1 MRAFLRSRPA
11 RYAGRLVLLG
21 MIASALATALMFPY
35 SVDPPDDQTARS
47 RDFYSNAYA
56 SALAKSNSAG
66 PDAPLSEKEEIYI
79 NSART
84 MADFYH
90 VPTLISDF
98 VRSYSL
104 SDKKILEVGA
114 GSGLLQ
120 DHVADYTGLDIS
132 PTARRFFHKHFI
144 EASATE
150 MPFPDATFDGLWTIW
165 VLEHI
170 PNPELALN
178 EMRRVT
184 KPGGYMFL
192 YPALDVSRFT
202 AQGLH
207 VRPYEKL
214 DWKGKFLKS
223 LIPIAE
229 SKPFHLLYF
238 HQVRILRSLGVR
250 LGGGPSRF
258 HFIRLEPN
266 YEQYW
271 EGDSD
276 ATTSLSNHELYLW
289 FKTRGDTC
297 LNCPSEG
304 RLTLRD
310 HPTSY
315 LIVQKA
321 R

>member
-1 MRAFLRSRPA
+1 MRTFLSSRWL
-11 RYAGRLVLLG
+11 RYAARLLAAGVN
-21 MIASALATALMFPY
+21 ISAAATALMFPY
-35 SVDPPDDQTARS
+35 STDPLTDQAPKS
-47 RDFYSNAYA
+47 REFYA
-56 SALAKSNSAG
+56 SAYANSDQ
-66 PDAPLSEKEEIYI
+66 PQAPLSEKEEIYI

-90 VPTLISDF
+90 VPALISDF
-98 VRSYSL
+98 VQHYQL
-104 SDKKILEVGA
+104 AGKKVLEVGA

-120 DHVADYTGLDIS
+120 DHVADYTALDIS
-132 PTARRFFHKHFI
+132 PTARRFFHKPFV

-150 MPFPDATFDGLWTIW
+150 MPFPDASFDALWTIW

-184 KPGGYMFL
+184 KPGGFMFL

-202 AQGLH
+202 ADGLH
-207 VRPYEKL
+207 VRPYGKL
-214 DWKGKFLKS
+214 DGRQKFYKS

-229 SKPFHLLYF
+229 SKAFHLLYF
-238 HQVRILRSLGVR
+238 HQVRILRSLATR
-250 LGGGPSRF
+250 LSSAPSRF

-266 YEQYW
+266 YDHYW

-297 LNCPSEG
+297 LNCPSEA

-315 LIVQKA
+315 LISQKNA
-321 R
+321 AGTR

>member
-1 MRAFLRSRPA
+1 MLSRLFH
-11 RYAGRLVLLG
+11 YATRLILAV
-21 MIASALATALMFPY
+21 MAASALATALMFPY
-35 SVDPPDDQTARS
+35 AVDPAVDQSPES
-47 RDFYSNAYA
+47 REFYAQAYGGA
-56 SALAKSNSAG
+56 GVEAK
-66 PDAPLSEKEEIYI
+66 PLSEQEQIYI
-79 NSART
+79 NSARG
-84 MADFYH
+84 MAEFHH
-90 VPTLISDF
+90 VPDTVRDF
-98 VRSYSL
+98 VQRYDL
-104 SDKKILEVGA
+104 AAKKVLEVGA

-132 PTARRFFHKHFI
+132 PTARRFFHKPFV
-144 EASATE
+144 EASATA
-150 MPFPDATFDGLWTIW
+150 MPFPEASFDGLWSVW

-170 PNPELALN
+170 PNPEKALE

-184 KPGGYMFL
+184 KPGGYMLL

-202 AQGLH
+202 AQGYR
-207 VRPYEKL
+207 VRPYKDL
-214 DWKGKFLKS
+214 DWKGKLLKS

-229 SKPFHLLYF
+229 SKAFHLLYF
-238 HQVRILRSLGVR
+238 HQVRILRSLGTR
-250 LGGGPSRF
+250 LTGGPSRF

-271 EGDSD
+271 DGDSD
-276 ATTSLSNHELYLW
+276 ATTSLGNHELYLW

-297 LNCPSEG
+297 VNCPSEA

-315 LIVQKA
+315 LIIRKSTQKPS